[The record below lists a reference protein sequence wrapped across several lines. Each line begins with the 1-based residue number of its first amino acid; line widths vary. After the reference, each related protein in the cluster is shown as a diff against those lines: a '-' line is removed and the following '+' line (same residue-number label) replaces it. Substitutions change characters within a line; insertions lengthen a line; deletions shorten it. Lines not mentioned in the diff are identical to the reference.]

1 MRFASKIGLLLALL
15 LPAALPLRAQS
26 TFVTS
31 KDAESAISA
40 ESLERD
46 VAFLA
51 DSLCGGRATAT
62 RGQVEASAYI
72 ARRFRSLGLLP
83 LTEGY
88 FSSFVAEGK
97 YGRNIIGL
105 LPSSDRPA
113 SDRYIIITAHYDNLG
128 TLGDRLYPGAD
139 SNASGVAAMLG
150 IATMFRAMRDA
161 GRTYN
166 RHILF
171 VALDAKQLSMAGANA
186 LWAQI
191 AAGSLRDPRTGR
203 PITRRDVSLLVN
215 LDILGSTL
223 SPIHDGRGD
232 YLLSLGNRHADLLT
246 RTNRNYNLY
255 LDLGFDYYGSAGFT
269 DMFLRKVSDQRIFL
283 ENGLYSVMF
292 TSGITLSTNREA
304 DRADTL
310 DYGIL
315 LKRTWLIFH
324 WTERVIQI
332 L

>member
-1 MRFASKIGLLLALL
+1 MRLAKKIGITLAVLLLA
-15 LPAALPLRAQS
+15 ALSLRAQS

-31 KDAESAISA
+31 KDAEGAISA

-46 VAFLA
+46 VAFLS
-51 DSLCGGRATAT
+51 DSLCAGRAIAT

-72 ARRFRSLGLLP
+72 SRRFRTLGLLP
-83 LTEGY
+83 LSDGY
-88 FSSFVAEGK
+88 FHSFVAEGH
-97 YGRNIIGL
+97 YGRNVVGL
-105 LPSSDRPA
+105 LPAHDFSSGDK
-113 SDRYIIITAHYDNLG
+113 YIIIGAHYDNLG
-128 TLGDRLYPGAD
+128 TLGDHLYPGAD

-161 GRTYN
+161 GRSYN

-171 VALDAKQLSMAGANA
+171 VAFDGKQLSMAGSNA
-186 LWAQI
+186 LWEQL
-191 AAGSLRDPRTGR
+191 AAGRLRDPRTGR
-203 PITRRDVSLLVN
+203 VIARGDVSLVIN

-223 SPIHDGRGD
+223 SPIHDGRED
-232 YLLSLGNRHADLLT
+232 YLLTLGNRHTDLLA

-255 LDLGFDYYGSAGFT
+255 LDLGYDYYGSAGFT
-269 DMFLRKVSDQRIFL
+269 DLFLRRVSDQRVFL
-283 ENGLYSVMF
+283 EHGLYAVMF
-292 TSGITLSTNREA
+292 TSGITMRTNREN
-304 DRADTL
+304 DSPDTL

>member
-1 MRFASKIGLLLALL
+1 MRLAKKIGILLAIL
-15 LPAALPLRAQS
+15 LPAAVTLRAQS

-40 ESLERD
+40 ESLQRD

-51 DSLCGGRATAT
+51 DSLCSGRATAT

-72 ARRFRSLGLLP
+72 ARCFRTLGLLP
-83 LTEGY
+83 LSEGY
-88 FSSFVAEGK
+88 FHSFVAEGK
-97 YGRNIIGL
+97 YGRNVIGL
-105 LPSSDRPA
+105 LPSSDSPA
-113 SDRYIIITAHYDNLG
+113 TDKYIIVAAHYDNLG
-128 TLGDRLYPGAD
+128 TLGDHLYPGAD

-171 VALDAKQLSMAGANA
+171 VAFDAKQLSMAGSNA
-186 LWAQI
+186 LWNLI
-191 AAGSLRDPRTGR
+191 AAGSLRDPRNGR
-203 PITRRDVSLLVN
+203 AITRRDISLLIN

-223 SPIHDGRGD
+223 SPIHDGRDD
-232 YLLSLGNRHADLLT
+232 YLLSLGNRHTDLLS
-246 RTNRNYNLY
+246 RTNRNYNIY
-255 LDLGFDYYGSAGFT
+255 LDLGFDYYGSASFT
-269 DMFLRKVSDQRIFL
+269 DMFLRRVSDQRVFL
-283 ENGLYSVMF
+283 ENGIYAVMF
-292 TSGITLSTNREA
+292 TSGITMRTNRES
-304 DRADTL
+304 DRADAL

-315 LKRTWLIFH
+315 LKRTWLVFH

>member
-1 MRFASKIGLLLALL
+1 MRLAKKIGFPLFLLLLA
-15 LPAALPLRAQS
+15 AVSLRAQS

-40 ESLERD
+40 ASLQRD
-46 VAFLA
+46 VAFLS
-51 DSLCGGRATAT
+51 DSLCSGRAIAT

-72 ARRFRSLGLLP
+72 SRRFRTLGLLP
-83 LTEGY
+83 FQEGY
-88 FSSFVAEGK
+88 FHSFVAEGQ
-97 YGRNIIGL
+97 YGRNILGL
-105 LPSSDRPA
+105 LPANDDPA
-113 SDRYIIITAHYDNLG
+113 ADKYIIIGAHYDNLG
-128 TLGDRLYPGAD
+128 TLEGHFYPGAD

-171 VALDAKQLSMAGANA
+171 VAFDGKQLSMAGSNA
-186 LWAQI
+186 LWSLLAS
-191 AAGSLRDPRTGR
+191 GRLRDPRNGR
-203 PITRRDVSLLVN
+203 TITRSDVSLVIN

-223 SPIHDGRGD
+223 SPIHDDRAD
-232 YLLSLGNRHADLLT
+232 YLITLGNRHRDLLS

-255 LDLGFDYYGSAGFT
+255 LDLGFDYYGSTAFT
-269 DMFLRKVSDQRIFL
+269 DLFLRRVSDQRVFL
-283 ENGLYSVMF
+283 ENGIYAVMF
-292 TSGITLSTNREA
+292 TSGITMRTNRES
-304 DRADTL
+304 DRADAL